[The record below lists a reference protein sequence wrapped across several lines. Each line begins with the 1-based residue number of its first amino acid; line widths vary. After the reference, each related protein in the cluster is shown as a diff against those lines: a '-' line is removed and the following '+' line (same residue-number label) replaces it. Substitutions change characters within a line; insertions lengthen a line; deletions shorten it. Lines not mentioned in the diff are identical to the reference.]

1 MGFFASRWIEK
12 HGAASERAA
21 LGTIISGLGGP
32 NTSGSEG
39 AGSVKSKWVSPALTH
54 ILIQPG
60 THFSTS
66 KLNVGPTTQPVAQLA
81 TRLASRGRLTLLVST
96 TPRLDSSVMLTR
108 RLFQYSRKP
117 KDVQIHSPQPNQN
130 QDQNQAHGTQNGYGY
145 TSQLQH
151 QESLTSA
158 LGQGNYGTWSGPPPL
173 SPAVSTS
180 RSTLALETNN
190 SASVYS
196 YTVSSGPSRE
206 QILHRAAQRGPTDTV
221 TSVPRSFFSP
231 PPPFP
236 SPPLSRPYKKLFARF
251 ERLEVADRYFSSLL
265 WPPPGFG
272 PGWRSLAGL
281 AGTSLGGSHFA

>member
-1 MGFFASRWIEK
+1 M
-12 HGAASERAA
+12 
-21 LGTIISGLGGP
+21 
-32 NTSGSEG
+32 
-39 AGSVKSKWVSPALTH
+39 SPALTH
-54 ILIQPG
+54 ILIQPR
-60 THFSTS
+60 TLFSTS

-117 KDVQIHSPQPNQN
+117 KDVQIHPPQPNQN
-130 QDQNQAHGTQNGYGY
+130 PDQNQPHGTQNGYGY
-145 TSQLQH
+145 SSQLQH
-151 QESLTSA
+151 QESLTGA
-158 LGQGNYGTWSGPPPL
+158 LGQGSYGTWSGPPPPL

-231 PPPFP
+231 PAPFP
-236 SPPLSRPYKKLFARF
+236 SPPLSLPHKKLFARF

-265 WPPPGFG
+265 FCGPPGFG
-272 PGWRSLAGL
+272 PGWRSLAGFP
-281 AGTSLGGSHFA
+281 GTSLGGSHFA